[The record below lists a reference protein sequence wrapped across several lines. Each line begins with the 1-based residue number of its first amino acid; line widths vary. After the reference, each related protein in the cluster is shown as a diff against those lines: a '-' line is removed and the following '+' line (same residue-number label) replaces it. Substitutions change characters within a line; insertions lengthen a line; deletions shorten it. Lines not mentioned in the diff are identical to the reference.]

1 MVVYTG
7 THVGCQHL
15 RKATHR
21 AKPRLHVFGHIHEGW
36 GAEMWKWGGV
46 ELLAHVQ
53 NQVDGKCVRV
63 WDYNVSDEQQ
73 KDWIRGRGRFVD
85 LSRTAGEPGIVHGES
100 TLFVN
105 ASIMNVNYRPVNAPW
120 VVDLDLPLGKGAAAE
135 QEAEQGNE
143 A

>member
-1 MVVYTG
+1 
-7 THVGCQHL
+7 
-15 RKATHR
+15 
-21 AKPRLHVFGHIHEGW
+21 
-36 GAEMWKWGGV
+36 MWKWGGV

>member
-1 MVVYTG
+1 M
-7 THVGCQHL
+7 
-15 RKATHR
+15 
-21 AKPRLHVFGHIHEGW
+21 
-36 GAEMWKWGGV
+36 
-46 ELLAHVQ
+46 
-53 NQVDGKCVRV
+53 
-63 WDYNVSDEQQ
+63 
-73 KDWIRGRGRFVD
+73 
-85 LSRTAGEPGIVHGES
+85 HGES